1 MGQRRGGRGGGDGL
15 GRFPT
20 GVVVREGM
28 RVYVVNEGMAGGV
41 DRDEFSLEEV
51 FASEVEARTEKG
63 RAVAVVVVAMVAV
76 VVVVVGVRGFMSW
89 RSCIVRH
96 GDAMSRKRA

>member
-1 MGQRRGGRGGGDGL
+1 
-15 GRFPT
+15 
-20 GVVVREGM
+20 M

-51 FASEVEARTEKG
+51 FASEVATRTEKG
-63 RAVAVVVVAMVAV
+63 RAVVV
-76 VVVVVGVRGFMSW
+76 VVVVVGVSGFMSW
-89 RSCIVRH
+89 RSCTVRH

>member
-51 FASEVEARTEKG
+51 FASEVATRTEKG
-63 RAVAVVVVAMVAV
+63 RAV
-76 VVVVVGVRGFMSW
+76 VVVVVGVSGFMSW
-89 RSCIVRH
+89 RSCTVRH